1 MGARILPRIALL
13 AALALALPTGPARAG
28 GGSFDN
34 GAGEDDSRATLFGFV
49 KTRDGDAVDDAKV
62 TITMTKLNAS
72 LVVRTDADGHFLA
85 KLFYREVD
93 PKDLDLACGK
103 DGYHEVTLMRR
114 PPLAAGAPI
123 EIDCVLEKQ

>member
-1 MGARILPRIALL
+1 MKRRSLWRIAIAAAAAVAPLGL
-13 AALALALPTGPARAG
+13 AWAG

-34 GAGEDDSRATLFGFV
+34 GAGDDDSRATLFGFV
-49 KTRDGDAVDDAKV
+49 KTRDGDPVEDAKV

-72 LVVRTDADGHFLA
+72 LVIRSDPDGHFLA
-85 KLFYREVD
+85 KLFYRDVD

-103 DGYHEVTLMRR
+103 DGYRQAALVRR

-123 EIDCVLEKQ
+123 EIDCVLAKQ

>member
-1 MGARILPRIALL
+1 MSARRLRHMALCAAL
-13 AALALALPTGPARAG
+13 AALPQLARAG

-34 GAGEDDSRATLFGFV
+34 GAGDDDSRATLFGFV
-49 KTRDGDAVDDAKV
+49 KTRDGDPVGDAKV

-72 LVVRTDADGHFLA
+72 LVVRTDPDGHFLT
-85 KLFYREVD
+85 KLFYRDVD
-93 PKDLDLACGK
+93 PKDLELACGK

-123 EIDCVLEKQ
+123 EIDCVLDRS

>member
-1 MGARILPRIALL
+1 MVFA
-13 AALALALPTGPARAG
+13 AALAVAPLSFACAG

-49 KTRDGDAVDDAKV
+49 KTSDGDPVDDAKV

-72 LVVRTDADGHFLA
+72 LVIRSDADGHFLA
-85 KLFYREVD
+85 KLFYRDVD

-103 DGYHEVTLMRR
+103 DGYRQAALLRR

-123 EIDCVLEKQ
+123 EIDCVLAKQ